1 MIKNF
6 FCTVITLLVL
16 IPVLFFG
23 CYRNK
28 KERDKELADSTRIS
42 DSTRVADSTAKVMEE
57 KARIFNI
64 KDSANTVAVMGID
77 LTDASCAEIT
87 RIIGKDSIQDPLIYS
102 LYLLKAIECKNRVFN
117 QAHPEAATVTVV
129 HEENGRI
136 LFNTLRVNTA
146 EKIAEASKKVISI
159 GAFVKSGGDV
169 PITTLA
175 TIAGNY
181 TVDAYLKEA
190 KKSNPL
196 IIIMPNAIPSIQMAK
211 DALTLDPSNIV
222 KAIPIDTSKPLKI
235 VANGAEFSFVGAK
248 AAAAFVKSTP
258 GYVIDASGKVIK
270 VVGQGAGAVAGVASG
285 VANEAV
291 KVAAAPIKAIGKVLG
306 F

>member
-1 MIKNF
+1 MIKNLY
-6 FCTVITLLVL
+6 CSIVILLIF
-16 IPVLFFG
+16 IPIIFLG
-23 CYRNK
+23 CNNDQK
-28 KERDKELADSTRIS
+28 TAKNQADSTRKS

-57 KARIFNI
+57 RARVFNI

-87 RIIGKDSIQDPLIYS
+87 RIIGKNSIQDPLIYS

-117 QAHPEAATVTVV
+117 EAHPEAATVTVV
-129 HEENGRI
+129 HEENGKI

-146 EKIAEASKKVISI
+146 EKLAEAAKKIVTV
-159 GAFVKSGGDV
+159 GAFIKSGGDV
-169 PITTLA
+169 PITTVA

-181 TVDAYLKEA
+181 TVDAFLKES
-190 KKSNPL
+190 KKNNPL
-196 IIIMPNAIPSIQMAK
+196 IIIMPTAIPNIQMAK

-222 KAIPIDTSKPLKI
+222 KAIPIDPSKPLKI
-235 VANGAEFSFVGAK
+235 IANGAEFSFVGAK
-248 AAAAFVKSTP
+248 AAAEFVKSTP

-270 VVGQGAGAVAGVASG
+270 VVGQGAGAVAGVATD
-285 VANEAV
+285 VAEKAA
-291 KVAAAPIKAIGKVLG
+291 KAAAAPLVAIGKVLG